1 MPKFGS
7 KSRNELGGVHEDLQ
21 ELFNEAIKY
30 VDLTIIE
37 GQRSLER
44 QTQLKAEG
52 KTKTLKGKH
61 LEGLAVDVAP
71 YDLKVKGI
79 DWEKRENFIY
89 MGGFI
94 MGLAK
99 RMGIPLRWGGDWNG
113 LVKGQ
118 IELYD
123 NNFDDLVHFELD
135 F

>member
-7 KSRNELGGVHEDLQ
+7 KSRRELSGVHEDLQ

-37 GQRSLER
+37 GKRSLER

-61 LEGLAVDVAP
+61 LEGLAVDVSP
-71 YDLKVKGI
+71 YPI

-89 MGGFI
+89 MGGFV

-99 RMGIPLRWGGDWNG
+99 SMGIPLRWGGDWNG
-113 LVKGQ
+113 LVNGQ

-135 F
+135 Y

>member
-1 MPKFGS
+1 MPKFSS

-30 VDLTIIE
+30 VDLTILE
-37 GQRSLER
+37 GKRSLER

-71 YDLKVKGI
+71 YPIK
-79 DWEKRENFIY
+79 WEKRENFIY

-99 RMGIPLRWGGDWNG
+99 SMGIPLRWGGDWNG
-113 LVKGQ
+113 LVNGQ

-135 F
+135 Y